1 MRLQQASLVVAFSL
15 VAGLTTVT
23 AGLAGSAAY
32 ADDVAALPLSGY
44 AHLVVDPAHQ
54 HVFVSQGVGSAGIV
68 VTDLSGTPVTT
79 VAGEQGAT
87 GLALSPDGGTLYAAL
102 ADGGAI
108 AAIDTAT
115 LTETAR
121 WSTGA
126 GSSPVSVA
134 VAGGRVWYGYTADGK
149 GGIGSV
155 DPSAPAP
162 AAIPQPALSQW
173 TTAPLL
179 AAGGD
184 VLAAEE
190 PQGSLSHVATFNVA
204 SGTASVK
211 ADTLV
216 YGGTATGLAV
226 TGDGTRVLL
235 AAPQQLALRAYRSTD
250 LAAADPAAYFTG
262 GSGSA
267 PGSVA
272 VDTDGTVAV
281 AGTSG
286 VYLYAGTN
294 TLAENHLTL
303 PSGTLAPDG
312 LEWGADGTT
321 LYAVTKDSS
330 GAHSLNV
337 LDAPK
342 LTDTELALRHPQ
354 YAVPTER
361 YTVSGSLST
370 RGFLPAGAALK
381 VTRDGT
387 ALPGTTLGADG
398 TFTFTDLRQD
408 EGTYAYQVAYAGDA
422 THRPATASLSV
433 NVAKL
438 PTDVVG
444 TDITSAN
451 PGSVVLTGRL
461 MAQLGLGTFPQGTT
475 VQVARRDEA
484 TQQTVPLGS
493 VPVDPA
499 TLQFTVTD
507 APGAAGSFMYVF
519 AYAGDATHQPSES
532 AMSIMVAPYA
542 PTLTLNAPATAVRG
556 AALSFGGKLGDGPYA
571 AGRTVTVSR
580 KDAAHSTP
588 VTWTTPVAADG
599 TITVKDTPDIGGANT
614 YTVTYPG
621 DASHKAATALATVQV
636 SRAATALTVAGNAS
650 SYAYGATATVTA
662 HLGTTYNGRTVS
674 IYATPY
680 GGTKTLLTTGTVD
693 TYGNLRTTYKI
704 TRNTTFTASFAGDY
718 RYAPAT
724 AARAVNGYVKIATAL
739 GGYYTSTTYSGITY
753 RVFHKTVKP
762 TVTATVTPN
771 KAGQCERFQV
781 QQYYSGAW
789 HTLTTSGCYALS
801 STSSAKAQLSLTNAL
816 NQKFR
821 VRPTYERSTKDLSNV
836 STWGG
841 WLYFVVRT

>member
-1 MRLQQASLVVAFSL
+1 MRLKQVSL
-15 VAGLTTVT
+15 VAALSVVVGLTTATVGT
-23 AGLAGSAAY
+23 VAY

-44 AHLVVDPAHQ
+44 AHLVVDRAHR
-54 HVFVSQGVGSAGIV
+54 HVFISQGAGSTGIL

-79 VAGEQGAT
+79 LADEHGAD

-102 ADGGAI
+102 PDGGAI
-108 AAIDTAT
+108 VAIDTAT
-115 LTETAR
+115 LVETAR

-126 GSSPVSVA
+126 GTSPVSVA
-134 VAGGRVWYGYTADGK
+134 VAGGRVWYGYAAAGK
-149 GGIGSV
+149 GGIGSI

-162 AAIPQPALSQW
+162 AATPQPALSQW

-179 AAGGD
+179 ATGGD

-190 PQGSLSHVATFNVA
+190 PQGSLSHVATFGVA
-204 SGTASVK
+204 SGTASPK
-211 ADTLV
+211 ADILV
-216 YGGTATGLAV
+216 HGGTATGLAV
-226 TGDGTRVLL
+226 TGDGKRLLL

-281 AGTSG
+281 AGASG
-286 VYLYAGTN
+286 VHLYAGTN
-294 TLAENHLTL
+294 NLAENHLTL
-303 PSGTLAPDG
+303 PSGDVAPDG

-321 LYAVTKDSS
+321 LYAVTEDPS
-330 GAHSLNV
+330 GAYRLNV

-342 LTDTELALRHPQ
+342 LTDTELALRPPQ

-361 YTVSGSLST
+361 YTVGGSLST
-370 RGFLPAGAALK
+370 RGLLPAGAALE
-381 VTRDGT
+381 VTRDGA
-387 ALPGTTLGADG
+387 ALPGVTLGADG
-398 TFTFTDLRQD
+398 TFTFTDVQQD
-408 EGTYAYQVAYAGDA
+408 EGAYTYQVAYPGDA
-422 THRPATASLSV
+422 THRPATASLTV
-433 NVAKL
+433 HVAKL
-438 PTDVVG
+438 PTGVVG
-444 TDITSAN
+444 TDIASAN
-451 PGSVVLTGRL
+451 PGSVVFTGHL
-461 MAQLGLGTFPQGTT
+461 SSQLGLGTFPQGTT

-484 TQQTVPLGS
+484 TRRTVPLGS

-499 TLQFTVTD
+499 TLRFTVTD
-507 APGAAGSFMYVF
+507 APGAAGTFTYVLT
-519 AYAGDATHQPSES
+519 YAGDTTHQPSES
-532 AMSIMVAPYA
+532 GTGLVVAPYA
-542 PTLTLNAPATAVRG
+542 PALTLNAPTSATRG

-580 KDAAHSTP
+580 TDAAHTTP
-588 VTWTTPVAADG
+588 VTWTAPVAADG
-599 TITVKDTPDIGGANT
+599 TITVKDTPDTGGATT
-614 YTVTYPG
+614 YTVTFPG
-621 DASHKAATALATVQV
+621 DATHKSATAVATVQV
-636 SRAATALTVAGNAS
+636 SRAATALTVTSSAP

-674 IYATPY
+674 LYATPY
-680 GGTKTLLTTGTVD
+680 GGTKTLVTTGTVD
-693 TYGNLRTTYKI
+693 ANGNLRATYKV
-704 TRNTTFTASFAGDY
+704 TRNTNFTASFAGDH

-724 AARAVNGYVKIATAL
+724 ATRAVNGYVKIATAL
-739 GGYYTSTTYSGITY
+739 SGSYTSATYSGTSY

-762 TVTATVTPN
+762 TVTATVSPN

-801 STSSAKAQLSLTNAL
+801 STSSANAQLSLTNAL

-821 VRPTYERSTKDLSNV
+821 VRSEYERSTKDLSNV

-841 WLYFVVRT
+841 WLYLVVRT

>member
-1 MRLQQASLVVAFSL
+1 MRLKVSL
-15 VAGLTTVT
+15 VAALSVVVGLTTATLGAV
-23 AGLAGSAAY
+23 GPVAY
-32 ADDVAALPLSGY
+32 ADDVTTLPLSGY
-44 AHLVVDPAHQ
+44 AHLVVDRAHQ
-54 HVFVSQGVGSAGIV
+54 HVFISQGAGSTGIL
-68 VTDLSGTPVTT
+68 VTDLAGAPVTT

-102 ADGGAI
+102 SEAEAI
-108 AAIDTAT
+108 VAIDTAT
-115 LTETAR
+115 LAETAR

-134 VAGGRVWYGYTADGK
+134 VAGGRVWYGYSAAGK

-162 AAIPQPALSQW
+162 AATPQPALSQW

-179 AAGGD
+179 ATGGG

-190 PQGSLSHVATFNVA
+190 AQGNLSHVATFGVA
-204 SGTASVK
+204 SGTASPQ

-226 TGDGTRVLL
+226 TGDGTRLLL
-235 AAPQQLALRAYRSTD
+235 AAPQQLALRAYRSAD

-286 VYLYAGTN
+286 VYLYAGTDN
-294 TLAENHLTL
+294 SAENHLTL
-303 PSGTLAPDG
+303 PSGDVAPDG
-312 LEWGADGTT
+312 LKWGADGTT
-321 LYAVTKDSS
+321 LYAVTRDSS
-330 GAHSLNV
+330 GAYSLNV
-337 LDAPK
+337 LDTPK
-342 LTDTELALRHPQ
+342 LTDTELALRPPQ

-370 RGFLPAGAALK
+370 RGLLPAGATLK

-387 ALPGTTLGADG
+387 ALPDATLDADG

-408 EGTYAYQVAYAGDA
+408 EGAYTYQVAYAGDA
-422 THRPATASLSV
+422 THRPATASLTV
-433 NVAKL
+433 HVAKL

-451 PGSVVLTGRL
+451 PGSVAFTGHL
-461 MAQLGLGTFPQGTT
+461 SAQLGLGTFPQGTT

-499 TLQFTVTD
+499 TLRFTVTD
-507 APGAAGSFMYVF
+507 APGTAGTFTYLLT
-519 AYAGDATHQPSES
+519 YTGDTTHQPSES
-532 AMSIMVAPYA
+532 GMSFVVAPYA
-542 PTLTLNAPATAVRG
+542 PALTLSAPPSATRG
-556 AALSFGGKLGDGPYA
+556 AALSFGGRLDDGPYA

-580 KDAAHSTP
+580 KDAAHTTP
-588 VTWTTPVAADG
+588 VTWTAPVAADG
-599 TITVKDTPDIGGANT
+599 TITVKDTPDTGGANT
-614 YTVTYPG
+614 YTVTFPG
-621 DASHKAATALATVQV
+621 DAAHQAATAVATVQV
-636 SRAATALTVAGNAS
+636 SRAATALTVTTSAP

-674 IYATPY
+674 IHATPY
-680 GGTKTLLTTGTVD
+680 GGTKTLVATGTVD
-693 TYGNLRTTYKI
+693 ANGNLKATYKV

-724 AARAVNGYVKIATAL
+724 ATRAVNGYVKVATAL
-739 GGYYTSTTYSGITY
+739 TGSYSSATYSGISY

-771 KAGQCERFQV
+771 KAAQCERFQV

-821 VRPTYERSTKDLSNV
+821 VRSEYERSTKDLSNV

-841 WLYFVVRT
+841 WQYFVVRT